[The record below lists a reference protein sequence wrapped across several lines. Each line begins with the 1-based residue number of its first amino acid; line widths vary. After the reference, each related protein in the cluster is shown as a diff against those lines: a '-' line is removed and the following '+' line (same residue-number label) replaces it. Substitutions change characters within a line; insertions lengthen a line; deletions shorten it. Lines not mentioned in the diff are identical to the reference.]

1 MVPLTDIKPDITG
14 RGIHT
19 PYPLPQIDVDVKPN
33 PFETAGAI
41 PLRDFR
47 REREVLKRQ
56 YDLEKRNLDLEEEI
70 RLLRE
75 ARPAAKNKLA
85 AGESKPDI
93 TRLEGGSTMTPLDL
107 DLLQDSDNEDDVVFI
122 REFKP
127 GRARTRIS
135 GKSAVVMDSPRSI
148 LIF

>member
-19 PYPLPQIDVDVKPN
+19 PCPPPQIDVDVKSIPS
-33 PFETAGAI
+33 ESADVL

-47 REREVLKRQ
+47 KEREVLKRQ

-70 RLLRE
+70 RSLR
-75 ARPAAKNKLA
+75 ATQPAVRNKLK
-85 AGESKPDI
+85 AGDIKPVI
-93 TRLEGGSTMTPLDL
+93 TRLEGGGTMTPLDL
-107 DLLQDSDNEDDVVFI
+107 DLSQDSDEEDDVVFI

-127 GRARTRIS
+127 GSARTRMP
-135 GKSAVVMDSPRSI
+135 GKS
-148 LIF
+148 